1 MMEQERLLGLDV
13 GERRIGVSLSDRL
26 GLTAQR
32 LTVLERRTPEQDLHA
47 VAALVNEHGLKTV
60 VVGLPITMQGA
71 VGEQAQR
78 VMTFVEAL
86 RHTVSCPVQVMDE
99 RLTTVQG
106 ERSLLATDTPRKKR
120 KHLIDQVAAQLIL
133 QAYLDTH
140 RHVQHT
146 F

>member
-13 GERRIGVSLSDRL
+13 GARRIGVSLSDPL

-32 LTVLERRTPEQDLHA
+32 LMVLERRTLEQDLRT
-47 VAALVNEHGLKTV
+47 VAALVSEHGVKTV

-71 VGEQAQR
+71 MGEQAQW

-120 KHLIDQVAAQLIL
+120 KQLIDQVAAQLIL
-133 QAYLDTH
+133 QAYLERTG
-140 RHVQHT
+140 VQHT
-146 F
+146 R